1 MIRSSLHLRKISAN
15 MATYLTPHPDCI
27 NTVLIR
33 KVQAPMQQFHMH
45 SLVK

>member
-1 MIRSSLHLRKISAN
+1 LHLRKISSN
-15 MATYLTPHPDCI
+15 MATYLTPHPDCL